1 MVHLSETPARVDEAR
16 PLRAHLYKTDRP
28 RDIDRFIDF
37 FGDRTAQT
45 EADCCGDVVLES
57 LA

>member
-1 MVHLSETPARVDEAR
+1 MIQLSQTPPRTDEAR

-28 RDIDRFIDF
+28 RDIDRYIDF
-37 FGDRTAQT
+37 FGNRTAQA
-45 EADCCGDVVLES
+45 EADRCDDVILES